1 MKNKENTYKENK
13 LVEAEDREGRR
24 TWKKLAE
31 FIVRE
36 DEEEELTW
44 HSIYAKIIETA
55 KEVLGESRPGIY
67 LEKES

>member
-1 MKNKENTYKENK
+1 MKNKENTCKENK

-36 DEEEELTW
+36 GEEEELTW

-55 KEVLGESRPGIY
+55 EVLGESRPGIY